1 MCIIIQYDNV
11 VNGNEV
17 DTNDVDIQVV
27 SLEETDGL
35 IIEEID
41 ITINEAGNCNC
52 IFLRYICI
60 ETINQ
65 CSHRLSKM
73 HLIFISIFWN
83 HNTDSNNRS
92 NWTNTGTNW
101 TNRTRWRWSRTLWR
115 WPDNSCRRTMLK
127 E

>member
-41 ITINEAGNCNC
+41 ITINDEGNCNC
-52 IFLRYICI
+52 I
-60 ETINQ
+60 
-65 CSHRLSKM
+65 
-73 HLIFISIFWN
+73 
-83 HNTDSNNRS
+83 
-92 NWTNTGTNW
+92 
-101 TNRTRWRWSRTLWR
+101 
-115 WPDNSCRRTMLK
+115 
-127 E
+127 

>member
-60 ETINQ
+60 ETVI
-65 CSHRLSKM
+65 
-73 HLIFISIFWN
+73 
-83 HNTDSNNRS
+83 DY
-92 NWTNTGTNW
+92 
-101 TNRTRWRWSRTLWR
+101 
-115 WPDNSCRRTMLK
+115 LK
-127 E
+127 CT